1 MPVRIDTH
9 PPNRWFVIVS
19 IVLVVLAIVAH
30 LTRIPFVSQ
39 HDFWIAAIGFG
50 VLLYAT
56 LY

>member
-1 MPVRIDTH
+1 MPVRIETH